1 MAIDLAHA
9 SSSTAVF
16 HQQTKEKIVQVYL
29 EFVKTVPGIFQVCFP
44 YRLAPRH
51 PALEYLDGCFLGLS
65 DEEMADAEDQ
75 FREGFRRLSLFLTE
89 LSVASAAAYEQLLSW
104 KSAPPDSPRGL
115 ALFRKIDGIYI
126 TGMKVRPPSPH
137 EVNGFL
143 SVWTP
148 SHDHYQK
155 TSIEAA
161 KNLIRGLLTYTDL
174 KDNPLNPFD
183 LALSFLGEFKT
194 ATVHSL

>member
-16 HQQTKEKIVQVYL
+16 HQQTKEKIVQAYL
-29 EFVKTVPGIFQVCFP
+29 EFVKTVPGIFQVCFLD
-44 YRLAPRH
+44 RLAPGH

-126 TGMKVRPPSPH
+126 TGMKSH
-137 EVNGFL
+137 LLSEGVNGFL
-143 SVWTP
+143 HVWTP

-161 KNLIRGLLTYTDL
+161 KNLIRSLLTYTDL

-183 LALSFLGEFKT
+183 LALSFLGEFKK
-194 ATVHSL
+194 AKVHSL